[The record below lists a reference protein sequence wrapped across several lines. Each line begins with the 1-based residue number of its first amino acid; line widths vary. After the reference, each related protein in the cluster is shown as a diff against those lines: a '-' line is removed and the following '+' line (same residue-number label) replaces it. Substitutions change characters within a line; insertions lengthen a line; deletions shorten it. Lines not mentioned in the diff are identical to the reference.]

1 MLAACADESVE
12 ALDFIAGKLIYSNS
26 AGTGKRSPDGER
38 KKSGTTCDPI

>member
-12 ALDFIAGKLIYSNS
+12 ALDFIAGKLIYLTS
-26 AGTGKRSPDGER
+26 AGTERRSPDGER